1 MPIYEFRCTACGNIQ
16 EIIVTNGSEE
26 VEMKCRECQCEDL
39 ERVLSRVSYAMGDSG
54 SSGAQAAGPSCTS
67 RSCGSGNSCSTI
79 ELPGYSR

>member
-16 EIIVTNGSEE
+16 EIIVTSSSEE

-54 SSGAQAAGPSCTS
+54 SSRGQAAGPSCTT
-67 RSCGSGNSCSTI
+67 RNCGSGNSCSTI
-79 ELPGYSR
+79 ELPGYTR